1 MHPEEELIWTKICQ
15 RDLSAFEAF
24 YKENY
29 KMLYI
34 SCYRYV
40 GHAEL
45 AQEIVN
51 DAFLK
56 IWESSGQINLQ
67 SSLKSYLYRTVVNMS
82 LNAIKKEATAKK
94 NLKSLASFSDTTT
107 VADPDLEVEE
117 LKLQLYKAIDRL
129 PPQCKKVFLL
139 SRHEGL
145 KQQEIADQL
154 GISIKTV
161 KNHITYA
168 LRQLADS
175 VNIAI
180 PVVLLLYDYFRMN

>member
-1 MHPEEELIWTKICQ
+1 MPPEEEFIWDRICQ
-15 RDLSAFEAF
+15 KDISVFETF

-34 SCYRYV
+34 SCFRYV
-40 GHAEL
+40 KEAEL

-56 IWESSGQINLQ
+56 IWESSGQINIQ
-67 SSLKSYLYRTVVNMS
+67 TSLKSYLYRIVVNMS
-82 LNAIKKEATAKK
+82 LNALKKEETVKK
-94 NLKSLASFSDTTT
+94 NQQWLAASSEH
-107 VADPDLEVEE
+107 PDVVYEAEAAE
-117 LKLQLYKAIDRL
+117 LRIRIYKAIEKL

-139 SRHEGL
+139 SRIEGL

-168 LRQLADS
+168 LRQLAES
-175 VNIAI
+175 LPVAI
-180 PVVLLLYDYFRMN
+180 PLFLILYKILNYH